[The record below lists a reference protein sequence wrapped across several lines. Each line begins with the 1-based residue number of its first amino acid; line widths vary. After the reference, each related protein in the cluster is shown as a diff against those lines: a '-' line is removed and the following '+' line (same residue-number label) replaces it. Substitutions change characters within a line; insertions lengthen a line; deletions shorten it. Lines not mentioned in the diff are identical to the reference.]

1 MKAVITL
8 ELTADNAEGAQ
19 KIMEELCEALV
30 RKQTVASY
38 RYEIDT
44 ADGPVT
50 EKCVLAD
57 GKVVA

>member
-1 MKAVITL
+1 MKAVVTM
-8 ELTADNAEGAQ
+8 ELKADNAESAQ
-19 KIMEELCEALV
+19 KIMEELCEELV
-30 RKQTVASY
+30 RKETIASY
-38 RYEIDT
+38 RYEIET

>member
-1 MKAVITL
+1 MKAVVTL
-8 ELTADNAEGAQ
+8 ELNADSTEGAQ
-19 KIMEELCEALV
+19 KIMEELCEALD
-30 RKQTVASY
+30 RKQTIASY
-38 RYEIDT
+38 RYEIET

>member
-1 MKAVITL
+1 MKAIVTM
-8 ELTADNAEGAQ
+8 ELKADNAESAQ
-19 KIMEELCEALV
+19 KIMEELCEELV
-30 RKQTVASY
+30 RKETIASY
-38 RYEIDT
+38 RYEIET